1 MYSGESKNG
10 EMFGL
15 LDSWLK
21 TKAEYYE
28 RRKHLKRLKRKID
41 ELRKERD
48 KNFENIISLD
58 T

>member
-1 MYSGESKNG
+1 
-10 EMFGL
+10 MFGL

-28 RRKHLKRLKRKID
+28 RRKYLKRLKRKID

>member
-1 MYSGESKNG
+1 
-10 EMFGL
+10 MFPL

-28 RRKHLKRLKRKID
+28 RRKHLKRLKRKIV